1 LFIQDIKKM
10 EQIFKKYSID
20 TIYHAAAY
28 KHVPLVEMNVIEAI
42 KNNIFGTQNLIN
54 LTLKFNVKSFT
65 LISSDKAVRPTSVM
79 GVTKRIAELICQSA
93 SFNNK
98 TNIITIVRFGNVL
111 GSSGSVIPIFNKQ
124 IEKGGPVTLTD
135 KRITRYFMTIN
146 EAAQLVIQSS
156 SLSKTGNTF
165 VLNMGKEIKIM
176 DLAEQMIRL
185 QGFNPIYKEEEKS
198 NILKNIQII
207 ETGLRPGE
215 KLYEE
220 LFIGDKSFQ
229 TKHPR
234 ILTIK
239 EKQIDKQKLEIILKK
254 LRLYCQNNN
263 VKEIYELFNNAKI
276 DLLYKLQNHDILAK

>member
-1 LFIQDIKKM
+1 M